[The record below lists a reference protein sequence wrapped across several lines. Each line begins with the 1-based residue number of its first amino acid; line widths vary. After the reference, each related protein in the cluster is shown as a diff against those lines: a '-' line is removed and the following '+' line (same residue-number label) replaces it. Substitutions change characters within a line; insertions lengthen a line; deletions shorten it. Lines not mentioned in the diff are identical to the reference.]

1 MDCMEL
7 QILYNFFQKIDK
19 MEIDNNKLKTWLFIA
34 VLVLAYS
41 TYVNIQNNAEIN
53 SMSKSLKMLD
63 KNFEDRKLFN
73 INKYDSLTKI
83 VEARNNDFNI
93 LMKQQKSF
101 SAQLNNLKI
110 KSNED
115 KSYIISTTNAD
126 SLANIISRRYR

>member
-53 SMSKSLKMLD
+53 SMSRSLKILD